1 MIMPVSSERES
12 TGSTAPDRKAEAIAR
27 TPSGRA
33 GPSRVFRDRAE
44 AGRALADRLAPLVRR
59 PCIVAAF
66 PQGGVAV
73 ALPVAERLRAPL
85 TVIYARTLAA
95 PIAPEFA
102 FGALDEDGQIVT
114 DPAASAWLR
123 LPDVELERVKT
134 AVSTEIQRRISRY
147 RAAPLARHLPG
158 ATVVL
163 VDDGTASPLT
173 MTAALAYAR
182 RHGAAAVIVAT
193 PCASGAAAD
202 RLRREADELV
212 ALAIDERFAAAR
224 EYYRDFS
231 AVSDEQVM
239 AMLEQ
244 ARRRLDPAPSGP
256 PGLLVSL
263 KNPQG
268 RRRAARLLVPTQ
280 GGPAPCVVFAH
291 GWQSGKASRRNWA
304 TAEELRAAGFAA
316 FLLDFTGHGESEG
329 TLEESTPGQ
338 QADDLGAALDTLG
351 GLDEVE
357 GTRIG
362 VVGANSGAAAA
373 LRLAARD
380 SRIRALVL
388 RSAAPE
394 GAEGAEEIL
403 SRVTVPT
410 LLVVGENDWP
420 TRYANERLLAGLGG
434 PRQLALVPRAD
445 HLFADPAALREAI
458 ALTVSW
464 FESRLGS
471 SAESP

>member
-1 MIMPVSSERES
+1 VI
-12 TGSTAPDRKAEAIAR
+12 
-27 TPSGRA
+27 
-33 GPSRVFRDRAE
+33 RDRAE
-44 AGRALADRLAPLVRR
+44 AGRALADRLAPLVRG
-59 PCIVAAF
+59 PCIVAGF

-85 TVIYARTLAA
+85 TVIYARSLTA

-102 FGALDEDGQIVT
+102 FGALDEDGQMVT
-114 DPAASAWLR
+114 DRAASAWLR
-123 LPDVELERVKT
+123 LTDAELAQAKA
-134 AVSTEIQRRISRY
+134 AVSTEIQRHISRY

-163 VDDGTASPLT
+163 VDDGTASPLR
-173 MTAALAYAR
+173 MAAALSYVR
-182 RHGAAAVIVAT
+182 RHGAAEVIVAI
-193 PCASGAAAD
+193 PCASRVAAE
-202 RLRREADELV
+202 RLGREADELV
-212 ALAIDERFAAAR
+212 TLAIDERVTAAH

-231 AVSDEQVM
+231 PVSDEQVV
-239 AMLEQ
+239 AMLAQ

-268 RRRAARLLVPTQ
+268 RRLAGRLLAPTRE
-280 GGPAPCVVFAH
+280 GRAPCVVVAH
-291 GWQSGKASRRNWA
+291 GWQSGKASPRNWA
-304 TAEELRAAGFAA
+304 TAEELRAAGFAVL
-316 FLLDFTGHGESEG
+316 LLDFTGHGESEG

-351 GLDEVE
+351 ALDEVD
-357 GTRIG
+357 GSRIG

-373 LRLAARD
+373 LRQAARD

-394 GAEGAEEIL
+394 DAGGADEIL

-420 TRYANERLLAGLGG
+420 TRHANERLLARLGG
-434 PRQLALVPRAD
+434 PRQLAVVPHAD
-445 HLFADPAALREAI
+445 HLFAHPAAFREAI

-464 FESRLGS
+464 FESQVALSGS
-471 SAESP
+471 SP